1 MADRRVMMVIM
12 IIITKTRRAKSR
24 MQLKR
29 DQEMTVVCTVVAV
42 CVRGGRGGGGHR
54 GRGQYGSV
62 GVWSKRL
69 GESPSLRPLT
79 QSHLNTC
86 HLGPVVRTVSGLDI
100 RGQGVV

>member
-42 CVRGGRGGGGHR
+42 CVRRGPGGGHR

>member
-42 CVRGGRGGGGHR
+42 CVRGGRGGHP